1 MIIYLQSI
9 DNNLRLSIKN
19 GPHKPT
25 KIENN
30 IVIPKPRGEY
40 IDGDKMLFSMDAKD
54 MNTLY
59 CALSRSEFNLISSFK
74 NARNIW
80 HALEVTHEGTNQV
93 KESKI
98 DMLIHQ
104 YELFKMLPNE
114 SITSMFT
121 RMTTITNSLDV
132 IGRTYTNANIIS
144 KILRSLPKN

>member
-1 MIIYLQSI
+1 
-9 DNNLRLSIKN
+9 
-19 GPHKPT
+19 
-25 KIENN
+25 
-30 IVIPKPRGEY
+30 
-40 IDGDKMLFSMDAKD
+40 MLFSMDAKD

-132 IGRTYTNANIIS
+132 IGRTYTNAML
-144 KILRSLPKN
+144 IL

>member
-74 NARNIW
+74 NARNI
-80 HALEVTHEGTNQV
+80 
-93 KESKI
+93 
-98 DMLIHQ
+98 
-104 YELFKMLPNE
+104 
-114 SITSMFT
+114 
-121 RMTTITNSLDV
+121 
-132 IGRTYTNANIIS
+132 
-144 KILRSLPKN
+144 